1 MKILKIG
8 DLEISETS
16 EPVIIAELGIN
27 HHGSID
33 KAIYLADL
41 AIKAGAKI
49 LKHQTHVI
57 EDEMALCAKKI
68 VPGNAK
74 KSIFHIIQK
83 YSLSESS
90 ERKLMNYI
98 KNKNRIFISTPFSRK
113 AVDRLIKFD
122 VPAFKIGSGECNNY
136 PLIEYICKHKK
147 PIILSTGMN
156 SIETIKPAV
165 KIIRKYKNPFAL
177 LHCTNIY
184 PTPPKLVRLEA
195 MLEIKKNFKD
205 AVIGL
210 SDHTET
216 IYTSLGAIAM
226 GACIVEKHFIDS
238 KKVKG
243 PDVKASMDT
252 SELKELI
259 KGSKIIF
266 QAKKGKKKQLKEE
279 AKTVAFAFASVAA
292 VKNISKGEKL
302 TKNNIFPIRPGNGYF
317 KIKDYNK
324 LLGKTAIRN
333 IKKGFQLN
341 NKDVKK
347 N

>member
-1 MKILKIG
+1 MNVLKIG
-8 DLEISETS
+8 SIEISEKK
-16 EPVIIAELGIN
+16 EPIIIAELGIN

-57 EDEMALCAKKI
+57 DDEMALSAKKI
-68 VPGNAK
+68 IPGNAK
-74 KSIFHIIQK
+74 KSIFDIINK
-83 YSLSESS
+83 YSLSEKS
-90 ERKLMNYI
+90 ERQLMNYI
-98 KNKNRIFISTPFSRK
+98 KKKNRIFISTPFSRK

-122 VPAFKIGSGECNNY
+122 IPAFKIGSGECNNY

-165 KIIRKYKNPFAL
+165 KLIRKYGIPYAL

-184 PTPPKLVRLEA
+184 PTPPHLVRLEA

-216 IYTSLGAIAM
+216 IYTSLGAVAM
-226 GACIVEKHFIDS
+226 GACIIEKHFIDS

-243 PDVKASMDT
+243 PDVKASMSP
-252 SELKELI
+252 SELNELI

-266 QAKKGKKKQLKEE
+266 KAKKGKKKQLKQE

-292 VKNISKGEKL
+292 VREIQKDETFTEK
-302 TKNNIFPIRPGNGYF
+302 NIFPIRPGNGYF
-317 KIKDYNK
+317 KINDYKK
-324 LLGKTAIRN
+324 LLGKTAKKK
-333 IKKGFQLN
+333 IKKGSQI
-341 NKDVKK
+341 KKQDVK
-347 N
+347 